1 MKDNVEVKGLG
12 KEEIEKIKESVKSGL
27 NVLYSNEIGH
37 QVILNEIRKRME
49 PVVHDMPD
57 ETILG
62 MTEQDFMD
70 LIDEKSG
77 VSIKDRGRYHYEKQ
91 NANCKVGDV
100 FHNLNG
106 RNYRI
111 LEKYSEHDMLF
122 QDTKNGAFIVGID
135 VGFFRKLPKA
145 TEEMIE
151 KAKNIINE
159 YCNEEFG
166 HDADFTDY
174 PLVQLGYTEDT
185 LDLTNLFEFELSDKL
200 KCKIRNIKKFSF
212 GISHSIYSI
221 SPHISQYSK

>member
-1 MKDNVEVKGLG
+1 
-12 KEEIEKIKESVKSGL
+12 
-27 NVLYSNEIGH
+27 
-37 QVILNEIRKRME
+37 
-49 PVVHDMPD
+49 
-57 ETILG
+57 
-62 MTEQDFMD
+62 
-70 LIDEKSG
+70 
-77 VSIKDRGRYHYEKQ
+77 
-91 NANCKVGDV
+91 
-100 FHNLNG
+100 
-106 RNYRI
+106 
-111 LEKYSEHDMLF
+111 MLF

-200 KCKIRNIKKFSF
+200 KCQFMWNI
-212 GISHSIYSI
+212 
-221 SPHISQYSK
+221 